1 MIANKIGRK
10 YFNILR
16 ELAKFDNSTLN
27 KLKVTVCEGEINEE
41 KQCFLVAPLMPFDS
55 DKDLENNKSNQKSAG
70 KTTEDSTGQSEV
82 SNEDK
87 SEILDDYI
95 DSSDFND
102 DS

>member
-1 MIANKIGRK
+1 MITNKIGRK

-16 ELAKFDNSTLN
+16 ELAKFDNSILS
-27 KLKVTVCEGEINEE
+27 KLKVTVCEGEIIEE
-41 KQCFLVAPLMPFDS
+41 KQCFLVS

-95 DSSDFND
+95 DSSDFSD